1 MRCLRHPGR
10 NDLAQILTPA
20 TIWNNLDDTLDLC
33 AATIGIKRKD
43 GVKFE
48 RVNFLGRE
56 TGEGRVKGFGI
67 FASSETS
74 PSNET
79 VIIFPDSSDTV
90 DEAVLRL
97 FVERGYSAFMV
108 DYRGE
113 WENIEHYTVYPKNI
127 DYANTVRCG
136 RNKEYVDNSADKTSW
151 YEWVALGIYARRYVA
166 ERTGGEN
173 IAVLGIRDGG
183 EIAWKLAAAR
193 KFSCAIP
200 VCATGW
206 LAYLG
211 VSKYRSEE
219 HELDTERYRFIA
231 GIDSQAY
238 APFVRCPVLILC
250 STNDVRFD
258 YDRAYDTFSRINP
271 KYAADSIITY
281 SVQCDAAIDNKSF
294 EDMFMFLG
302 KHLKGRQV
310 FLARNGDISVSVDDE
325 QNLFAKAKFDSSGI
339 IKECGIYMAEDAI
352 DSSIREWMS
361 CKKPD
366 KISDNEF
373 KSNLDVYKD
382 TSTLFVLAYATYL
395 NGFTAWSKIAV
406 KKLSGRFK
414 NNTDKCSIMFS
425 ARNGVDG
432 FCVSDVRSVAVGGIF
447 FTENVAVPQIVRK
460 AKNIDGIYSEHGL
473 TTYRL
478 NSLRYSPTRDKVL
491 KVDVFCDNT
500 AEIVF
505 MIEDRANGETYRYCQ
520 SVLGG
525 VWQSLVLKCKLFKN
539 VSGTPLSEYSHNV
552 RLCVACDEK
561 YAINN
566 VMWL

>member
-1 MRCLRHPGR
+1 M
-10 NDLAQILTPA
+10 AQILTP
-20 TIWNNLDDTLDLC
+20 TTLWNNFDDTLDVS
-33 AATIGIKRKD
+33 ATTIGIKRKD

-56 TGEGRVKGFGI
+56 TGEGRVKAFGI
-67 FASSETS
+67 FASSETA
-74 PSNET
+74 PAKET
-79 VIIFPDSSDTV
+79 IIIFPDSVDTV
-90 DEAVLRL
+90 DEKVLRL

-113 WENIEHYTVYPKNI
+113 WENVEHHTVYPQNI
-127 DYANTVRCG
+127 EYANTLKCG
-136 RNKEYVDNSADKTSW
+136 RHKEFVDDSADKTSW
-151 YEWVALGIYARRYVA
+151 YEWVAVGIYARKYVA
-166 ERTGGEN
+166 ERTGGED

-183 EIAWKLAAAR
+183 EIAWKIAAAR

-200 VCATGW
+200 VCAAGW

-211 VSKYRSEE
+211 VSKYYSDEK
-219 HELDTERYRFIA
+219 ELDNERYRFIA

-238 APFVRCPVLILC
+238 APFVRCPVLLLC
-250 STNDVRFD
+250 STNDLRFD

-294 EDMFMFLG
+294 EDMTMFLS
-302 KHLKGRQV
+302 KYLKGRQV
-310 FLARNGDISVSVDDE
+310 FLPQNGDISVSVDEE
-325 QNLFAKAKFDSSGI
+325 QNLVAKAKFDISGN
-339 IKECGIYMAEDAI
+339 IKECGVYMAEDVV
-352 DSSIREWMS
+352 DSSIREWIL
-361 CKKPD
+361 CKKTER
-366 KISDNEF
+366 ISDNEF
-373 KSNLDVYKD
+373 KSFIDVYKD
-382 TSTLFVLAYATYL
+382 TTKLFVLAYATYV

-414 NNTDKCSIMFS
+414 NTVDKCNVMFS
-425 ARNGVDG
+425 AKNGADG
-432 FCVSDVRSVAVGGIF
+432 FCISDVRPVAVGGIF
-447 FTENVAVPQIVRK
+447 FTDSVATPQIVTK
-460 AKNIDGIYSEHGL
+460 AKGIEGIYSEHGL

-478 NSLRYSPTRDKVL
+478 NSLRYSPSRDKVL

-505 MIEDRANGETYRYCQ
+505 MIEDTVAHETYRYAQ
-520 SVLGG
+520 SIIGG
-525 VWQSLVLKCKLFKN
+525 VWQSLVLKSKLFKN
-539 VSGTPLSEYSHNV
+539 VNGTPLAEYSHNV
-552 RLCVACDEK
+552 RLCVACEEK

>member
-1 MRCLRHPGR
+1 MP
-10 NDLAQILTPA
+10 NILTPSN
-20 TIWNNLDDTLDLC
+20 IWNDFDDTLDVS
-33 AATIGIKRKD
+33 AVTIGIKRRK
-43 GVKFE
+43 GIKFE

-90 DEAVLRL
+90 DEKVISL

-113 WENIEHYTVYPKNI
+113 WENEEHYTVYPPNI
-127 DYANTVRCG
+127 AYANTVKCG
-136 RNKEYVDNSADKTSW
+136 RHKEYVDESADKTSW
-151 YEWVALGIYARRYVA
+151 YEWVTLGIYARKYVA
-166 ERTGGEN
+166 ERTGSEN

-183 EIAWKLAAAR
+183 EIAWKLAAAA
-193 KFSCAIP
+193 KFACAIP
-200 VCATGW
+200 VCAVGW

-211 VSKYRSEE
+211 VSKYRTDEKQ
-219 HELDTERYRFIA
+219 LDTERYRFIA

-238 APFVRCPVLILC
+238 APFVRCPMLLLC

-271 KYAADSIITY
+271 EFADDSIITY
-281 SVQCDAAIDNKSF
+281 SVQCDASVDGKSF
-294 EDMFMFLG
+294 EDMIMFLG

-310 FLARNGDISVSVDDE
+310 FLPQNGDITVSVDNE
-325 QNLFAKAKFDSSGI
+325 QNLIATAKFDASGD

-352 DSSIREWMS
+352 DSSVREWML
-361 CKKPD
+361 CENTQ
-366 KISDNEF
+366 KISNSEF
-373 KSNLDVYKD
+373 RSFLDVYKD
-382 TSTLFVLAYATYL
+382 TATLFALAYATYA
-395 NGFTAWSKIAV
+395 NGFTVWSKTAV

-414 NNTDKCSIMFS
+414 NTRDKCNVMFS
-425 ARNGVDG
+425 VKNGVDG
-432 FCVSDVRSVAVGGIF
+432 FCISDVRSVAVGGIF
-447 FTENVAVPQIVRK
+447 FTDGVALPQIVMK
-460 AKNIDGIYSEHGL
+460 AKGIEGIYSEHGL

-478 NSLRYSPTRDKVL
+478 NSARYSPSRDKVL

-505 MIEDRANGETYRYCQ
+505 MIEDTADGEIYRYSQ
-520 SVLGG
+520 SVVGG
-525 VWQSLVLKCKLFKN
+525 VWQSLVLKSNLFKN
-539 VSGTPLSEYSHNV
+539 VNGAPLADYSHNV
-552 RLCVACDEK
+552 RLCIDCEEK